1 MAFGKQVLGA
11 KSLNEVVD
19 LQNTFTKS
27 AFDAFV
33 AESTKISELSV
44 KTASEAIEPIK
55 ARVDEPVDT
64 LSRPPAACP
73 HTPPAAVPRRSAV
86 AAVAVARTAPPN
98 FRPGLFSCARDRHIS
113 RK

>member
-55 ARVDEPVDT
+55 ARAAEAVEP
-64 LSRPPAACP
+64 LSRPHAACP
-73 HTPPAAVPRRSAV
+73 HTPPAAAPRRPPA
-86 AAVAVARTAPPN
+86 AAVPGAHYARPHLLPRLS
-98 FRPGLFSCARDRHIS
+98 FR
-113 RK
+113 